1 MLAVGFLY
9 SYFWTAST
17 CIYLLLRRDADATE
31 MDEVFLEEEQ
41 EEATFGLPPIETDQ
55 AGAPV
60 VDEAGAPSVDESE
73 PPDDGPRPPSAQDE
87 SPPTDDPSASP

>member
-31 MDEVFLEEEQ
+31 MDEVFLEDDDVERS
-41 EEATFGLPPIETDQ
+41 GSLPPLGTDK

-60 VDEAGAPSVDESE
+60 V
-73 PPDDGPRPPSAQDE
+73 
-87 SPPTDDPSASP
+87 TDDPPPDEAQLGEDPADS